1 MNLLICFI
9 FANVQDRT
17 LIEENTDKYVA
28 PLLIASG
35 ITPHV
40 LFIKR
45 FSPIKQDQCDI
56 VLQITNEK
64 HSTKCEEAMLGGEH
78 LTCERFFIV
87 SGDSKHK
94 LWAIFSKNGICHKK
108 HVLAHLTGE
117 SMEIQYKYIAYLIFK
132 MIKLDIHKYD
142 RFFIQTQPDPP
153 RMHYMIKYN
162 NQAHFYGMKNV
173 TKYLSSLSSLS
184 CLRRD
189 KLEEKEPYTLTM
201 TLLILLGMQI
211 STVILLGLKCPGNI
225 KFTVKANDHKHSYES
240 ISSLD
245 QSNGCS
251 VKLLRINRRLGSTEL
266 PSRPSQTSAI
276 NSFNTI

>member
-9 FANVQDRT
+9 FANIQDKT
-17 LIEENTDKYVA
+17 LIEENADKYVV

-45 FSPIKQDQCDI
+45 FSPIKQNQCDI

-64 HSTKCEEAMLGGEH
+64 YSTKCQEAMFGGKH

-87 SGDSKHK
+87 SNNSKYK

-108 HVLAHLTGE
+108 HVLAHLTGK
-117 SMEIQYKYIAYLIFK
+117 SMEIQYKYIAYLVFK

-142 RFFIQTQPDPP
+142 DFFIQAQPNPP
-153 RMHYMIKYN
+153 KMHHMIKYN
-162 NQAHFYGMKNV
+162 NQAHFYDMKNV
-173 TKYLSSLSSLS
+173 TKYLLSTPSLS
-184 CLRRD
+184 CLRRG
-189 KLEEKEPYTLTM
+189 KPEEKENYTLTM
-201 TLLILLGMQI
+201 TLLILLGVQI
-211 STVILLGLKCPGNI
+211 SIVMLLGLKCPGNI
-225 KFTVKANDHKHSYES
+225 KLTVRANDHNRTYES
-240 ISSLD
+240 VSSLD

-251 VKLLRINRRLGSTEL
+251 IKLLRINKRVGSTEL